1 MRTKSKIVVSVLSVV
16 LCLGA
21 LVCGVWAAMTTITM
35 PLTGSV
41 SFDTN
46 GIAVDINAYVE
57 GSASS
62 TNPYKFTHYSGA
74 HLIDETLPDWDYGT
88 IGFASKT
95 EPVTFVF
102 EVSNYAT
109 SQIRVGVEVTS
120 ESADYYAVQ
129 APAYI
134 AASTNGTTPTT
145 GTATL
150 TVNLDIGEYQTRL
163 SATEL
168 TFTVV
173 INEYTGDGSSQF
185 NPIRISSEANFSFTS
200 GLYYELASDLLL
212 TSTTSVEVPT
222 NVFLDGLGHQISRG
236 SGQALFSYIG
246 EGTTIKNL
254 SYNVEN
260 ASVYLAAFAARIGS
274 RTSSTKSILEN
285 VSVSVSGGVSSRGSI
300 EGAYA
305 YAGLVA
311 QAYNTDFIRCENN
324 ADVYVYN
331 NFNDFYMGGIFGYT
345 TTTCNIIKCRN
356 NGNIS
361 TSDWNS
367 GDLYVGGILGYSS
380 APQIMTGNVNNGTIS
395 TIKNFEGSNSS
406 SQVVCAGGIVG
417 CIGQGGSSLTYNL
430 NNSLINVGG
439 DSPSTTP
446 TTTSGD
452 HIGGI
457 IGALQGNSSTMV
469 SYNANLGEVTV
480 EKGSSDGALQVGGI
494 VGLSYG
500 AGTRIETNYNAGNIT
515 TSQPSASSSARQSV
529 GGIIGYVNPNN
540 TAASSRQ
547 YVLGNYNLGALTAN
561 ASSNGTL
568 TATVAGIVGYVPTGY
583 YCTIQANYN
592 AGALEVV
599 SSYSTNYPE
608 AGIAAVSN
616 ASTITTSY
624 ISNNYYVD
632 ATTYGVYNL
641 SNQTTSNTGCTS
653 MTQANMQAA
662 SFADTLNTA
671 CTSAG
676 LTGTGIFS
684 QSSSIQNG
692 YPYFTE
698 IGGPEIAEPGLS
710 IDNPIIITSG
720 PLSFESGKFYA
731 LGNSI
736 SVSTTVDVPEN
747 VHFDGR
753 DFTIT
758 KSSTNSIFG
767 SIGAGST
774 LKDFTA
780 THSTVCMAPD
790 SNGYI
795 GVLANSAIGTETS
808 RITIEGITVNGAINT
823 GGSTYTSAGG
833 LVGGVYNVDFVD
845 CTNNVNISLSST
857 STADL
862 IAGGIAGTT
871 NDDSGDDTSTFVGCT
886 NTGTISVSSSTSS
899 SVDTIA
905 GGILGHGVTSGKKT
919 FNSCTNTGNV
929 TVTTST
935 ANNGGVAAGGIS
947 GRLREADITY
957 CSNSGDIKLDTQS
970 TNSYKPAGGIV
981 GHFNPGGSS
990 SSPALA
996 QYNSNS
1002 GTVTTIYEATGNGRT
1017 IAGGIFGY
1025 TRTYLNIYTNYNVGD
1040 ISVKAYGPT
1049 GSTSNAAIVGGIV
1062 GYLVG
1067 NTTNPV
1073 NVIGNYNLGNVSAGW
1088 LDQEAPMCNTYSAGI
1103 VGYSGTANRF
1113 RANYT
1118 AGTISAESQSTAV
1131 SAAITHNSLD
1141 TNVTTSYFANNY
1153 YLTGSAAMGVSSNG
1167 SSSTVGN
1174 TAMTQANMT
1183 ASSFAST
1190 LNTACTSAG
1199 LTGTIFA
1206 QSSADQDGYP
1216 YFTELGPAILPA
1228 PEGSQENPYVV
1239 STATELASAISS
1251 ATADTY
1257 IEVADSVSSLTVDH
1271 IASFSGHLDGNGAT
1285 ITVNNSQP
1293 LFGTLTNAEVKN
1305 LTVSNSV
1312 SYNGGAYLGA
1322 LALQSTNCLIDG
1334 VRIDSMT
1341 INLSIPG
1348 GEFTGYVG
1356 ALIGRDTGSTII
1368 NCYTVGSVLGATFV
1382 MSSGSTNL
1390 AFSSGLIGT
1399 CSGGTQIYNCI
1410 AYVSITN
1417 NASADTNYSFA
1428 IASTSADAVVNN
1440 CVYAGTLPG
1449 VYRLFAGAPGSP
1461 RAVTNCY
1468 SLSGVTF
1475 TSASTGVTTQNQST
1489 MQSSSFVSTLNSNAA
1504 SITGVSGIRQ
1514 WVYNSGSWPTP
1525 TGAVIS

>member
-88 IGFASKT
+88 VGFASKT

-129 APAYI
+129 SPAYI

-168 TFTVV
+168 TFNVV

-185 NPIRISSEANFSFTS
+185 NPIRISSAALWNSNVGVS
-200 GLYYELASDLLL
+200 NQYLELASDISGVTQNSLAAH
-212 TSTTSVEVPT
+212 
-222 NVFLDGLGHQISRG
+222 LDGLGNTVTFSRNT
-236 SGQALFSYIG
+236 ALFSSISS
-246 EGTTIKNL
+246 TASLKNL
-254 SYNVEN
+254 VVTASSTISSFSGSNVGILANSISGSITGDPVLIQNVTINGKLN
-260 ASVYLAAFAARIGS
+260 ASATSNSSYAGAFAGTASYVKFAHCINNAGITVSASTSGS
-274 RTSSTKSILEN
+274 TSFLAVAGVAGYNTSTNQFLRCKN
-285 VSVSVSGGVSSRGSI
+285 NGGVTVT
-300 EGAYA
+300 GAVTQITA
-305 YAGLVA
+305 
-311 QAYNTDFIRCENN
+311 
-324 ADVYVYN
+324 
-331 NFNDFYMGGIFGYT
+331 
-345 TTTCNIIKCRN
+345 
-356 NGNIS
+356 
-361 TSDWNS
+361 
-367 GDLYVGGILGYSS
+367 GGILGYASFSQTVNSCQNSGTIIVQQNVSSNTSS
-380 APQIMTGNVNNGTIS
+380 ASAYV
-395 TIKNFEGSNSS
+395 
-406 SQVVCAGGIVG
+406 GGIAGNLYVA
-417 CIGQGGSSLTYNL
+417 GSTVLYNL
-430 NNSLINVGG
+430 NDANITVISG
-439 DSPSTTP
+439 STSTG
-446 TTTSGD
+446 SSMAAGN

-457 IGALQGNSSTMV
+457 IGVINGSSSTTV
-469 SYNANLGEVTV
+469 SYNSNF
-480 EKGSSDGALQVGGI
+480 GALSGLTSGGTIQIGGI
-494 VGLSYG
+494 IGLSYG
-500 AGTRIETNYNAGNIT
+500 PGTRIETNYNAADME
-515 TSQPSASSSARQSV
+515 SSMLSSSSSSKRIA
-529 GGIIGYVNPNN
+529 GGIVGYVNPNS
-540 TAASSRQ
+540 TSASSRQ
-547 YVLGNYNLGALTAN
+547 YVLGNYNIGKVSATTSESGAL
-561 ASSNGTL
+561 NGI
-568 TATVAGIVGYVPTGY
+568 AAGIVGYLPSG
-583 YCTIQANYN
+583 YCTIKANYN
-592 AGALEVV
+592 AGEVSV
-599 SSYSTNYPE
+599 RLSGLKVE
-608 AGIAAVSN
+608 VGIAVANSSTISTTYISDNYYANSN
-616 ASTITTSY
+616 ASAI
-624 ISNNYYVD
+624 
-632 ATTYGVYNL
+632 YNL
-641 SNQTTSNTGCTS
+641 TSSLALSTGCTS
-653 MTQANMQAA
+653 MTQANMQVA

-676 LTGTGIFS
+676 LTGTIFS

-731 LGNSI
+731 LGDNI

-862 IAGGIAGTT
+862 IAGGIAGVTSA
-871 NDDSGDDTSTFVGCT
+871 SGDTSTFVGCT
-886 NTGTISVSSSTSS
+886 NTGMISVSSSSSS

-905 GGILGHGVTSGKKT
+905 GGILGFGYTTGEKT
-919 FNSCTNTGNV
+919 LNNCTNTGSV

-935 ANNGGVAAGGIS
+935 ANGGIVAAGGIS

-957 CSNSGDIKLDTQS
+957 CSNSGDIKLDTDS

-981 GHFNPGGSS
+981 GYYYPGGSS

-1002 GTVTTIYEATGNGRT
+1002 GTVTTIYENTGNGRT

-1025 TRTYLNIYTNYNVGD
+1025 ARTYLDIYNNYNVGD
-1040 ISVKAYGPT
+1040 ISVQAQGAA
-1049 GSTSNAAIVGGIV
+1049 GSTSNAGNAGGIV
-1062 GYLVG
+1062 GHLAG
-1067 NTTNPV
+1067 NATNPV
-1073 NVIGNYNLGNVSAGW
+1073 RVIGNYNLGDVSVAYT
-1088 LDQEAPMCNTYSAGI
+1088 DAETPACNAYSAGI
-1103 VGYSGTANRF
+1103 VGYSVTANRF

-1131 SAAITHNSLD
+1131 SAAITHNSSASY
-1141 TNVTTSYFANNY
+1141 VTTSYFANNY
-1153 YLTGSAAMGVSSNG
+1153 YLSGSASMGLSSNG

-1257 IEVADSVSSLTVDH
+1257 IEIADSVSSLTVDH

-1341 INLSIPG
+1341 INLSIPK

-1417 NASADTNYSFA
+1417 NASADSNYSFA

-1449 VYRLFAGAPGSP
+1449 NYKFFAGAPGSP
-1461 RAVTNCY
+1461 LAVTNCY
-1468 SLSGVTF
+1468 SLSGVTY
-1475 TSASTGVTTQNQST
+1475 TSGSTGVTSQTQST